1 MKNFFNRLKNE
12 KDLRFDLF
20 IGIWSAIIILAIVA
34 VIGVCI
40 YFFVI
45 KGESI
50 PKADNVKSTEA
61 PTEQPQASFSPAPT
75 VEPTE
80 RPPYE
85 NIDDTEDEEGAE
97 DEDNEDSDS
106 DASAVTVY
114 AVTTV
119 NVRSKPNT
127 SAASYG
133 KLSAGDS
140 VKRIEK
146 MSNGWSEVTYNNKT
160 AYVKSDYLSITKPD
174 TAAKSPTKAPSAT
187 SSAKATK
194 KPASKKPA
202 SKKPTATPKKSNKE
216 PSEDNEAPVV
226 ITATPEPEKTAA
238 PHITSVPEKT
248 EVPHTDTEPPKT
260 NTAAEHTA
268 TP

>member
-106 DASAVTVY
+106 DASA
-114 AVTTV
+114 
-119 NVRSKPNT
+119 
-127 SAASYG
+127 G
-133 KLSAGDS
+133 H
-140 VKRIEK
+140 
-146 MSNGWSEVTYNNKT
+146 
-160 AYVKSDYLSITKPD
+160 YV
-174 TAAKSPTKAPSAT
+174 
-187 SSAKATK
+187 
-194 KPASKKPA
+194 
-202 SKKPTATPKKSNKE
+202 
-216 PSEDNEAPVV
+216 
-226 ITATPEPEKTAA
+226 
-238 PHITSVPEKT
+238 
-248 EVPHTDTEPPKT
+248 
-260 NTAAEHTA
+260 
-268 TP
+268 